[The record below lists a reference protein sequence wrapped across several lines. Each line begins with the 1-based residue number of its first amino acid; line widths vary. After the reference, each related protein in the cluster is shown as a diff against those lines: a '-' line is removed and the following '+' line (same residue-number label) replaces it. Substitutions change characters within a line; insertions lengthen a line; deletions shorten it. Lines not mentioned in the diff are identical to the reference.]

1 VNATAAPVP
10 AQAADAPFATTVV
23 LAGFMAP
30 DTVLQQVPTLP
41 LLPIGV
47 QSSVTQRL
55 GASERLAPRTVPNA
69 STSRVT
75 ERDVLDA
82 VQGALA
88 SAGQQ
93 QATAANLTGFEWVE
107 IESLLAGRLVTE
119 PSVPHLDALPERPTA
134 LQLAHFCLSRSA
146 QVQLLA
152 GPVLTLV
159 SDAPLLLLPAEMQVE
174 QASVLIRYTMG
185 RTFQPIRVLLVRGR
199 AVAVHGLERLVH
211 LARRGLTRALCL
223 VHYGYGL
230 EALGVLPSVPDSV
243 LFGDKPPLL
252 SDFLDSQLAVAV
264 PAPKPVHV
272 VRFLVDS
279 YAAR

>member
-1 VNATAAPVP
+1 MNATAAPVP
-10 AQAADAPFATTVV
+10 AQGADTPLATTVV

-30 DTVLQQVPTLP
+30 DSVLQHVPTLP

-47 QSSVTQRL
+47 QASVTQRL

-75 ERDVLDA
+75 ERDVLDV

-119 PSVPHLDALPERPTA
+119 LSVPHPDALPESPTA
-134 LQLAHFCLSRSA
+134 LQLAQFCLSRSA
-146 QVQLLA
+146 QVQMVPGAL
-152 GPVLTLV
+152 PTLV
-159 SDAPLLLLPAEMQVE
+159 SDSPLLVHAEMKMDG
-174 QASVLIRYTMG
+174 AALLIRYTMSAA
-185 RTFQPIRVLLVRGR
+185 FQPIRVLLVRGR

-230 EALGVLPSVPDSV
+230 EALSVLPSVPDSV

-279 YAAR
+279 YAVR

>member
-1 VNATAAPVP
+1 VTATAAPVSG
-10 AQAADAPFATTVV
+10 QGADAPFATSIV

-30 DTVLQQVPTLP
+30 DTVLQQVPTFP

-55 GASERLAPRTVPNA
+55 GASERLAPRTVAHP

-88 SAGQQ
+88 SEGQQ

-107 IESLLAGRLVTE
+107 IRSLLAGRLLTE
-119 PSVPHLDALPERPTA
+119 PSVPHPDALSERPTA
-134 LQLAHFCLSRSA
+134 LELAQFCLSRGA
-146 QVQLLA
+146 QVQMVPGAL
-152 GPVLTLV
+152 PTLV
-159 SDAPLLLLPAEMQVE
+159 SDAPLRVHAEMKMDGAAMLV
-174 QASVLIRYTMG
+174 RYTMSAA
-185 RTFQPIRVLLVRGR
+185 FQPIRVLLVRGR
-199 AVAVHGLERLVH
+199 AVAIHGLERLVQ
-211 LARRGLTRALCL
+211 LARRGMTRALCL

-243 LFGDKPPLL
+243 LFGDNPPLL
-252 SDFLDSQLAVAV
+252 SDFLDSQLAVAI
-264 PAPKPVHV
+264 PAPKLVHV
-272 VRFLVDS
+272 VRFMVDS
-279 YAAR
+279 YAVR